1 MTRVRPMTE
10 ADWTEVLA
18 LDRARYGAE
27 SWSKYFVRMAPRLFG
42 DASFVAEREG
52 RLIGYVLAAPEGEAR
67 IWILALLVARGAER
81 QGVGEALARRALE
94 AAAAAGRSEARLT
107 VEPANVGARRLYERL
122 GFAFVEEDPAFYG
135 EGEARLVLAAHLSR
149 VTTT

>member
-27 SWSKYFVRMAPRLFG
+27 SWSKYFVRMAPLLFG

-67 IWILALLVARGAER
+67 SWTHYLNYCHHYSSLLWVVPRWPQR
-81 QGVGEALARRALE
+81 C
-94 AAAAAGRSEARLT
+94 
-107 VEPANVGARRLYERL
+107 
-122 GFAFVEEDPAFYG
+122 
-135 EGEARLVLAAHLSR
+135 
-149 VTTT
+149 